1 MNPLEKINDIFVL
14 LLKMVDE
21 IDLIWQNAIS
31 LLVKDPLT
39 TYTYTFK
46 RY

>member
-1 MNPLEKINDIFVL
+1 MNPLEKINDIFVF
-14 LLKMVDE
+14 LLKMVDN
-21 IDLIWQNAIS
+21 IDLNWQYAIT